1 MGASFAERL
10 KGGIA
15 SGNAA
20 GVGGADIV
28 LKSARRS
35 QLRTHK
41 HTPRCQDPGYPMMRL
56 ARAQYY
62 FRQGSKHGA
71 FMPAAPLANNPAR
84 LLLINRS

>member
-28 LKSARRS
+28 LKSAGV
-35 QLRTHK
+35 LNFEPINILLVARTPV
-41 HTPRCQDPGYPMMRL
+41 TP
-56 ARAQYY
+56 
-62 FRQGSKHGA
+62 
-71 FMPAAPLANNPAR
+71 
-84 LLLINRS
+84 